1 MLNLLQWGSPFYLSH
16 ELPDGVTYLSEAEH
30 LMANLMTINWLDT
43 LRHPEPLFDFN
54 LFKRPTEQQ
63 IANGLLIPVNVLNRE
78 ETKFPQL
85 FHTDFHELCQG
96 TFILRKA
103 EEIVCDMRR
112 KQLVPAFEDLTLFH
126 EAMDTPPKYIQGYI

>member
-54 LFKRPTEQQ
+54 LFKRPTEQH

-78 ETKFPQL
+78 ETEFPQL

-96 TFILRKA
+96 TFILQKA
-103 EEIVCDMRR
+103 EAENCM
-112 KQLVPAFEDLTLFH
+112 
-126 EAMDTPPKYIQGYI
+126 